1 MSSTP
6 IPPTLPDA
14 GLAEPGAIPLL
25 TLMRERSNWER
36 WLRQLMVLVRMDLL
50 RHFFTR
56 RAIWLHLLALAPVG
70 ITGLYYVVQLVKGPR
85 GTLGADTLAF
95 AGIFQ
100 ILYLRFLIFFGTLAV
115 GTYLVRGEVLGKTL
129 HFYFLLPVRR
139 DLFLFSRYVVG
150 VVATSLVFMVSVTAA
165 YFLILMHRGSEFWVF
180 LLQGQGLANLL
191 DYLLVTI
198 LACAGYGAV
207 FLLASL
213 YVRNPLIPGA
223 IVFVWEAIN
232 VFLPAILQ
240 KISVIYYLKSLS
252 PVDAP
257 IDGALALIVV
267 PPEPISRA
275 VAVMGLLVLIAGLLA
290 LGSWRV
296 KRTEIDYT
304 D

>member
-1 MSSTP
+1 MTTATP
-6 IPPTLPDA
+6 LPELIRHPA
-14 GLAEPGAIPLL
+14 
-25 TLMRERSNWER
+25 NWRR
-36 WLRQLMVLVRMDLL
+36 WFSQIFVLVRMDLL

-70 ITGLYYVVQLVKGPR
+70 ITGIYYLVQMFKDR
-85 GTLGADTLAF
+85 GGSLGADSLAF

-100 ILYLRFLIFFGTLAV
+100 ILYLRFLIFFGSLAV

-129 HFYFLLPVRR
+129 HFYFLLPLRR
-139 DLFLFSRYVVG
+139 DVFLLSRYLVG
-150 VVATSLVFMVSVTAA
+150 VIATSVVFIVSVAA
-165 YFLILMHRGSEFWVF
+165 SYFLILMHRGSEFWTF
-180 LLQGQGLANLL
+180 LFEGQGMANLV

-207 FLLASL
+207 FLLFSL

-223 IVFVWEAIN
+223 VVFVWEAIN
-232 VFLPAILQ
+232 VFLPSVLQ

-252 PVDAP
+252 PVDVPA
-257 IDGALALIVV
+257 DGALALIVV

-275 VAVMGLLVLIAGLLA
+275 VAAGGLLLLITVLFV
-290 LGSWRV
+290 LGSRRV
-296 KRTEIDYT
+296 QRTEIDYT